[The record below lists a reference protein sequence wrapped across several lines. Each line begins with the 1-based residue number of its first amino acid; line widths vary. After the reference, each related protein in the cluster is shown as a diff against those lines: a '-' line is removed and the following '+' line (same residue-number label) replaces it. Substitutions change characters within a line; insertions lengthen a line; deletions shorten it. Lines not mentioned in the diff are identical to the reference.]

1 MKPNQQLNTDEDELI
16 SEEPWKE
23 YIEQFKDLKQK
34 AHSKADQEFQLVTK
48 LEQTLTNIGKG
59 PKLNPD
65 KSQLIHKAK
74 CILLKLKR
82 DLHFFF
88 ADEHELTLQYITILF
103 LQILED
109 QPYLFNEFQQ
119 QMLEMLTCLTL
130 KDYTLILLIN
140 SITLKDYIKK
150 LTKDIFLDATQYNP
164 TSEILFLLIVMMIA
178 HLDFIKNPEL
188 ELVQLIVKCFQHYQD
203 QRDKTLRER
212 EILEQRKKFEKKITR
227 KQGLEKEAMELPPE
241 LKYMQVPQETCRI
254 LKLGLSLIPSNICQ
268 MPSSYKYQQSEE
280 IMKET
285 SLNVFFC
292 TLSFKIKQT
301 LVQTIKENK
310 RDFDVV
316 QMLVDIAGMPEC
328 FTQQREALRT
338 VNMFLE
344 GFDDTLLWI
353 KFDST
358 NLFDNSNL
366 NNVQIY
372 GDPTKLTIDQ
382 GLFYDGCGCFFD
394 RNQVLQLEEPLKIN
408 KKQIAVS
415 FWMVMFNPETS
426 KTRGAQNNYQI
437 RTLLGSSDGFTS
449 LIVSDSYSQLFGITN
464 ISQDAYGYKFF
475 EPKNSEKNFSGWNH
489 VVIILDNEQ
498 ESAYLYLNGSYESQM
513 SKVVALFDIQFIG
526 NSGTLDQPIGYVC
539 DLRIYPKILNDQE
552 IKSLSSY
559 DKKQVLINSKND
571 LIEQIL
577 SNRIILDFKRL
588 LGYFTGK
595 NSEALVQALQILSKL
610 CQATTIFRLECAKY
624 GIFDLAMQLL
634 PSPNQQVSYYA
645 GLLINNMK

>member
-1 MKPNQQLNTDEDELI
+1 MKQNQQLTTDEDEMLPD
-16 SEEPWKE
+16 EPWRD
-23 YIEQFKDLKQK
+23 YIEQFKDLRQK
-34 AHSKADQEFQLVTK
+34 GTQKTEQELQIYTK
-48 LEQTLTNIGKG
+48 IEQNLIIIGKG
-59 PKLNPD
+59 PKPNPD
-65 KSQLIHKAK
+65 KAQFIHKTK
-74 CILLKLKR
+74 CLLLRLKK

-88 ADEHELTLQYITILF
+88 AEEHELTLQCITILL

-109 QPYLFNEFQQ
+109 YPYIFNDCQQ
-119 QMLEMLTCLTL
+119 QILEMLTCLTL
-130 KDYTLILLIN
+130 KDYTLMLLIN
-140 SITLKDYIKK
+140 SISLKEYIKK
-150 LTKDIFLDATQYNP
+150 LTKEIFLDSTQYNP
-164 TSEILFLLIVMMIA
+164 VSEILFLLIVMMMA
-178 HLDFIKNPEL
+178 HFDFIKNPEL

-203 QRDKTLRER
+203 QRDKTLKER
-212 EILEQRKKFEKKITR
+212 ENYDQRKKFEKKIVR
-227 KQGLEKEAMELPPE
+227 KAGLEQEQQDLPPE

-301 LVQTIKENK
+301 LVETIKENK

-358 NLFDNSNL
+358 NLFDNSNM
-366 NNVQIY
+366 NNIQIY

-394 RNQVLQLEEPLKIN
+394 KNQVLQLEEPLKIN
-408 KKQIAVS
+408 KKQIAVV
-415 FWMVMFNPETS
+415 FWIVMFNPETS
-426 KTRGAQNNYQI
+426 KARGAQNNYQI

-449 LIVSDSYSQLFGITN
+449 LIIADAYSQLLGITN
-464 ISQDAYGYKFF
+464 IGQDGYGYKFF
-475 EPKNSEKNFSGWNH
+475 EPKNAEKNFSGWNH

-498 ESAYLYLNGSYESQM
+498 QSAFLYLNGNYESQIN
-513 SKVVALFDIQFIG
+513 KVITQFDIQFIG
-526 NSGTLDQPIGYVC
+526 NSASLDQPIGYIC
-539 DLRIYPKILNDQE
+539 DLRIYPRILNDQE
-552 IKSLSSY
+552 IKTLSYY
-559 DKKQVLINSKND
+559 DKKQVVLNSKND
-571 LIEQIL
+571 IVELIL
-577 SNRIILDFKRL
+577 SNRVILDLKRL

-595 NSEALVQALQILSKL
+595 NSEALIQTLQILSKL

-634 PSPNQQVSYYA
+634 PSPNQQISYYA
-645 GLLINNMK
+645 GILINNMK

>member
-1 MKPNQQLNTDEDELI
+1 MKHNQQLTTDEDELI
-16 SEEPWKE
+16 SDEPWRE
-23 YIEQFKDLKQK
+23 YIEQFKDLRQK
-34 AHSKADQEFQLVTK
+34 VNPKADQEFQLVTR
-48 LEQTLTNIGKG
+48 LEQTINLIGKG
-59 PKLNPD
+59 QKPNPD
-65 KSQLIHKAK
+65 KAQFIHKAK

-88 ADEHELTLQYITILF
+88 ADEHELTLQCITIL
-103 LQILED
+103 LIQILED
-109 QPYLFNEFQQ
+109 CPYIFNDCQQ

-140 SITLKDYIKK
+140 SISLKEYIKK
-150 LTKDIFLDATQYNP
+150 LTKEIFLDSTQYNP

-203 QRDKTLRER
+203 QRDKTLKER
-212 EILEQRKKFEKKITR
+212 EIYDQRKKFEKKIT
-227 KQGLEKEAMELPPE
+227 KKLGQDKEQLEIPPE
-241 LKYMQVPQETCRI
+241 MKYMQVPQETCRI

-280 IMKET
+280 IMKEI

-358 NLFDNSNL
+358 NLFDNSNM
-366 NNVQIY
+366 NNVLIY

-394 RNQVLQLEEPLKIN
+394 RDQVLQLEEPLKIN
-408 KKQIAVS
+408 KKQITVS

-426 KTRGAQNNYQI
+426 KARGAQNNYQI

-449 LIVSDSYSQLFGITN
+449 LIISDAYSQLLGITN
-464 ISQDAYGYKFF
+464 ISQDGYGYKFF

-489 VVIILDNEQ
+489 IVIIFDNDQ
-498 ESAYLYLNGSYESQM
+498 ESAYLYLNGAYESQI
-513 SKVVALFDIQFIG
+513 SKVVSSFDIQYIG
-526 NSGTLDQPIGYVC
+526 NSGTLDQPIGYIC

-552 IKSLSSY
+552 IKSLSYY
-559 DKKQVLINSKND
+559 DKKQVMLNNKND
-571 LIEQIL
+571 LVDQIL
-577 SNRIILDFKRL
+577 SNRIILDLKRL

-595 NSEALVQALQILSKL
+595 NSEALIQTLQILSKL
-610 CQATTIFRLECAKY
+610 CQATTIFRLECVKY

-634 PSPNQQVSYYA
+634 PSPNQQVSYQA
-645 GLLINNMK
+645 GILINNMK

>member
-1 MKPNQQLNTDEDELI
+1 MKPHQQLNTDEDEMLPD
-16 SEEPWKE
+16 EPWKD
-23 YIEQFKDLKQK
+23 YIDQFKDFKQK
-34 AHSKADQEFQLVTK
+34 AGHKTEQDDQLLIK
-48 LEQTLTNIGKG
+48 LEQNINQIGKG
-59 PKLNPD
+59 PKPNPD
-65 KSQLIHKAK
+65 KAQFIHKTK
-74 CILLKLKR
+74 CLLLRVKK
-82 DLHFFF
+82 DLHLFF
-88 ADEHELTLQYITILF
+88 AEEHELNLQCITIMLI
-103 LQILED
+103 QILED
-109 QPYLFNEFQQ
+109 YPYIFNELQQ
-119 QMLEMLTCLTL
+119 QILEMLTCLTL

-140 SITLKDYIKK
+140 SISLKEYIKK
-150 LTKDIFLDATQYNP
+150 LTKEIFLDSTQYNP

-178 HLDFIKNPEL
+178 HFDFIKNPEL
-188 ELVQLIVKCFQHYQD
+188 EMVQLVVKCFQHYQD
-203 QRDKTLRER
+203 QRDKTLKER
-212 EILEQRKKFEKKITR
+212 EAYDQRKKFEKKIVR
-227 KQGLEKEAMELPPE
+227 KQGLDKEPQELPPE
-241 LKYMQVPQETCRI
+241 LKYMQVPPETCKI
-254 LKLGLSLIPSNICQ
+254 LKLGLSLIPNNICQ

-366 NNVQIY
+366 NNILIF

-382 GLFYDGCGCFFD
+382 GLFYDGCGCYFD
-394 RNQVLQLEEPLKIN
+394 KDQVLQLEDPLKIN
-408 KKQIAVS
+408 KKQISVV

-426 KTRGAQNNYQI
+426 KTRGASNNYQI

-449 LIVSDSYSQLFGITN
+449 LIISDAYSQLLGITN
-464 ISQDAYGYKFF
+464 VGPDGYGYKFF
-475 EPKNSEKNFSGWNH
+475 EPKNSEKNLSGWNH

-498 ESAYLYLNGSYESQM
+498 QSAFLYLNGNYESQIN
-513 SKVVALFDIQFIG
+513 KVTTQFDIQFIG
-526 NSGTLDQPIGYVC
+526 NSASLDQPIGYIC
-539 DLRIYPKILNDQE
+539 DLRIYPRILNETE
-552 IKSLSSY
+552 IKTLSYY
-559 DKKQVLINSKND
+559 DKKQVMLNSKSD
-571 LIEQIL
+571 IVDQIL
-577 SNRIILDFKRL
+577 SNKVIVDLKRL

-595 NSEALVQALQILSKL
+595 NSEALIQALQILSKL

-634 PSPNQQVSYYA
+634 PSPNQQISYYA
-645 GLLINNMK
+645 GQLINNMK

>member
-1 MKPNQQLNTDEDELI
+1 MKPSLQVYTDEDEVVQD
-16 SEEPWKE
+16 EPWKE
-23 YIEQFKDLKQK
+23 YIVQFKDIKQK
-34 AHSKADQEFQLVTK
+34 GHHKTDQDLQHMTR
-48 LEQTLTNIGKG
+48 LEQNLFNIGKG
-59 PKLNPD
+59 PKPHPD
-65 KSQLIHKAK
+65 KVQYISKAK
-74 CILLKLKR
+74 SSILKLKR

-88 ADEHELTLQYITILF
+88 ADEHELNLQCITILL

-109 QPYLFNEFQQ
+109 YPYLFNDCQQ
-119 QMLEMLTCLTL
+119 QILEMLTCLTL
-130 KDYTLILLIN
+130 KDYTQVLLIN
-140 SITLKDYIKK
+140 SIALKEYIKK
-150 LTKDIFLDATQYNP
+150 LTKEIFLDSTQYNP
-164 TSEILFLLIVMMIA
+164 TCEILFLLIVMMIA

-212 EILEQRKKFEKKITR
+212 ELFEQRKKFEKKIVK
-227 KQGLEKEAMELPPE
+227 KQGIEELELPPE
-241 LKYMQVPQETCRI
+241 LKYLQVPQETCRI

-301 LVQTIKENK
+301 LVQIIKENK

-316 QMLVDIAGMPEC
+316 QMLVDMAGMPEC

-366 NNVQIY
+366 NNVLTY

-394 RNQVLQLEEPLKIN
+394 KNQVLQLEEPLKIN

-437 RTLLGSSDGFTS
+437 RTLLGSSDGITS
-449 LIVSDSYSQLFGITN
+449 LIISDCYSQLLGITN
-464 ISQDAYGYKFF
+464 ISQDGYGYKFF

-489 VVIILDNEQ
+489 VVVIFDNEQ
-498 ESAYLYLNGSYESQM
+498 ESAYLYLNGYYESQLN
-513 SKVVALFDIQFIG
+513 KVNTLFDIQFIG
-526 NSGTLDQPIGYVC
+526 NSGNLDQPIGYIC

-559 DKKQVLINSKND
+559 DKKQVLLNNKND
-571 LIEQIL
+571 LVDQIL
-577 SNRIILDFKRL
+577 SNKIILDLKRL
-588 LGYFTGK
+588 LGLFTSK
-595 NSEALVQALQILSKL
+595 NTEALIQTLQILSKL
-610 CQATTIFRLECAKY
+610 CQATTIFRLECVKC
-624 GIFDLAMQLL
+624 GIFDIAMQFL
-634 PSPNQQVSYYA
+634 PSPNQQLSYYA

>member
-1 MKPNQQLNTDEDELI
+1 MKNNQQLTTEEDEMI
-16 SEEPWKE
+16 SDEPWRE
-23 YIEQFKDLKQK
+23 YIEQFKDLRQK
-34 AHSKADQEFQLVTK
+34 VNQKADQEYQLVTR
-48 LEQTLTNIGKG
+48 LEQTLNLIGKG
-59 PKLNPD
+59 QKPNPD
-65 KSQLIHKAK
+65 KAQFIHKAK

-88 ADEHELTLQYITILF
+88 ADEHELTLQCITIL
-103 LQILED
+103 LIQILED
-109 QPYLFNEFQQ
+109 YPYIFNDCQQ

-140 SITLKDYIKK
+140 CISLKEYIKK
-150 LTKDIFLDATQYNP
+150 LAKEIFLESTQYNP

-203 QRDKTLRER
+203 QRDKTLKER
-212 EILEQRKKFEKKITR
+212 EIYDQRKKFEKKIT
-227 KQGLEKEAMELPPE
+227 KKSGQEKEQIELPPE
-241 LKYMQVPQETCRI
+241 MKYMQVPQETCRI

-366 NNVQIY
+366 NNVLIY

-394 RNQVLQLEEPLKIN
+394 RDQVLQLEEPLKIN

-426 KTRGAQNNYQI
+426 KARGAQNNYQV
-437 RTLLGSSDGFTS
+437 RTLLGSSDGYSS
-449 LIVSDSYSQLFGITN
+449 LIISDAYSQLLGVTN
-464 ISQDAYGYKFF
+464 VSQDGYGYKFF
-475 EPKNSEKNFSGWNH
+475 EPKSSDKNFSGWNH
-489 VVIILDNEQ
+489 VVIIFDNDQ
-498 ESAYLYLNGSYESQM
+498 ESAYLYLNGAYESQM
-513 SKVVALFDIQFIG
+513 NKVVTSFDIQFIG
-526 NSGTLDQPIGYVC
+526 NSGTLDQPIGYIC

-552 IKSLSSY
+552 IKSLSYY
-559 DKKQVLINSKND
+559 DKKQVMINSKND
-571 LIEQIL
+571 LVDQIL
-577 SNRIILDFKRL
+577 SNRIILDLKRL

-595 NSEALVQALQILSKL
+595 NSEALIQTLQILSKL

-634 PSPNQQVSYYA
+634 PSPNQQVSYQA
-645 GLLINNMK
+645 GMLINNMK

>member
-1 MKPNQQLNTDEDELI
+1 MKHNQQLTTDEDELI
-16 SEEPWKE
+16 SDEPWRE
-23 YIEQFKDLKQK
+23 YIEQFKDLRQK
-34 AHSKADQEFQLVTK
+34 VNPKADQEFQLVTR
-48 LEQTLTNIGKG
+48 LEQTINLIGKG
-59 PKLNPD
+59 QKPNPD
-65 KSQLIHKAK
+65 KAQFIHKAK

-88 ADEHELTLQYITILF
+88 ADEHELTLQCITIL
-103 LQILED
+103 LIQILED
-109 QPYLFNEFQQ
+109 CPYIFNDCQQ

-140 SITLKDYIKK
+140 SISLKEYIKK
-150 LTKDIFLDATQYNP
+150 LTKEIFLDSTQYNP

-203 QRDKTLRER
+203 QRDKTLKER
-212 EILEQRKKFEKKITR
+212 EIYDQRKKFEKKIT
-227 KQGLEKEAMELPPE
+227 KKLGQDKEQFEIPPE
-241 LKYMQVPQETCRI
+241 MKYMQVPQETCRI

-280 IMKET
+280 IMKEI

-358 NLFDNSNL
+358 NLFDNSNM
-366 NNVQIY
+366 NNVLIY

-394 RNQVLQLEEPLKIN
+394 RDQVLQLEEPLKIN
-408 KKQIAVS
+408 KKQITVS

-426 KTRGAQNNYQI
+426 KARGAQNNYQI

-449 LIVSDSYSQLFGITN
+449 LIISDAYSQLLGITN
-464 ISQDAYGYKFF
+464 ISQDGYGYKFF

-489 VVIILDNEQ
+489 IVIIFDNDQ
-498 ESAYLYLNGSYESQM
+498 ESAYLYLNGAYESQI
-513 SKVVALFDIQFIG
+513 SKVVSSFDIQYIG
-526 NSGTLDQPIGYVC
+526 NSGTLDQPIGYIC

-552 IKSLSSY
+552 IKSLSYY
-559 DKKQVLINSKND
+559 DKKQVMLNNKND
-571 LIEQIL
+571 IVDQIL
-577 SNRIILDFKRL
+577 SNRIILDLKRL

-595 NSEALVQALQILSKL
+595 NSEALIQTLQILSKL
-610 CQATTIFRLECAKY
+610 CQATTIFRLECVKY

-634 PSPNQQVSYYA
+634 PSPNQQVSYQA
-645 GLLINNMK
+645 GILINNMK